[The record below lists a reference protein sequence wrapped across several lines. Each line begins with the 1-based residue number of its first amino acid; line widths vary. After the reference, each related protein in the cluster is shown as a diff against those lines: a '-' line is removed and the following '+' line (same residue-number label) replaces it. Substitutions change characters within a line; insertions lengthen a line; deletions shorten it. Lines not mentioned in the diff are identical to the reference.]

1 MFQKIMHK
9 KWMVISLLLG
19 NILLVAVAVS
29 HPMYRDASLQR
40 MLTDRFTEYVD
51 TNGGASALI
60 EEITDPT
67 VIAAVGRVRK
77 TEGPGEYQRIQNTAD
92 TLCAE
97 MGIRERMR
105 VVHHNLTATT
115 AKSRINRSGRYIEKK
130 YKVGSLQDLE
140 DHSVV
145 VSGRMYTETPA
156 EDGVVEAVVTMK
168 GFLDMDLL
176 IGEELEFRYLKDEA
190 GNRVVI
196 RIVGVINSKD
206 ETDGYWQENPDTFTG
221 EILISPE
228 LMQSMFLSKWG
239 YEYDT
244 AAYLLIDHT
253 SIPYNRAGEI
263 IEQMHALTAQNTSFG
278 RVEEPVFV
286 SLLTNFLADEKK
298 VETTLSILQVPV
310 LVLLCAFLFMISRQM
325 LEMEQSEISLLK
337 SRGASKGQIF
347 RLYLMQSSFLALISF
362 VIGLPLGSLLCRILG
377 SASAFLEFVQRRPLQ
392 TRFTAEVLFYAVG
405 ALVLSILMTVLP
417 AFRQSGISIV
427 RQKQSRARGQS
438 KRPLWQRLFLDV
450 VILAVSLYGYYAFR
464 GQQEDIIQTVVSGK
478 AMDPLLFLSSGL
490 FILGASL
497 VCLRLQPLL
506 VRIIYFIGKRRWK
519 PAGYASFLE
528 ILRTGKKQY
537 FIMTFLMLTV
547 SLGIFNTT
555 VARTILANAE
565 ANQKYNVGADIVL
578 QEKWR
583 SNEEQVR
590 LGTEQTLI
598 YKEPDFDRYGQIE
611 GVKSAAKVYINK
623 EITLPREKMAVMMTS
638 TPQLYA
644 IHSKNFGTTTSLP
657 DDIMSEHYY
666 TILNKLGANPDAV
679 LLSSAFR
686 DILGLKV
693 GDTFVYRGKDAA
705 GRSYPDI
712 SAKIA
717 GFFEYFPSFHK
728 QYAWVSA
735 DGNLTVHPGY
745 LIIANLS
752 TVQRQWEVAPYQ
764 IWLDVDSTDGLYR
777 FAEENQIT
785 YTSFEDINMKLS
797 DIKRDT
803 LFEGTNGILTMSFI
817 VILVLCAVGY
827 LIYWILSIRS
837 RELLFGIFRA
847 MGMSRG
853 EIIRMLLNE
862 QMFSSLLSIVCGAG
876 IGILASRMFVPMI
889 QTAYSAADQVLPMQL
904 ITQSSDMIR
913 LFGII
918 GIMLVICLAILA
930 KQVFKMKIAQAL
942 KLGED

>member
-1 MFQKIMHK
+1 MLAPR
-9 KWMVISLLLG
+9 LL
-19 NILLVAVAVS
+19 S
-29 HPMYRDASLQR
+29 
-40 MLTDRFTEYVD
+40 
-51 TNGGASALI
+51 
-60 EEITDPT
+60 
-67 VIAAVGRVRK
+67 
-77 TEGPGEYQRIQNTAD
+77 
-92 TLCAE
+92 
-97 MGIRERMR
+97 
-105 VVHHNLTATT
+105 
-115 AKSRINRSGRYIEKK
+115 
-130 YKVGSLQDLE
+130 
-140 DHSVV
+140 
-145 VSGRMYTETPA
+145 
-156 EDGVVEAVVTMK
+156 
-168 GFLDMDLL
+168 
-176 IGEELEFRYLKDEA
+176 
-190 GNRVVI
+190 
-196 RIVGVINSKD
+196 
-206 ETDGYWQENPDTFTG
+206 
-221 EILISPE
+221 
-228 LMQSMFLSKWG
+228 
-239 YEYDT
+239 
-244 AAYLLIDHT
+244 
-253 SIPYNRAGEI
+253 
-263 IEQMHALTAQNTSFG
+263 
-278 RVEEPVFV
+278 
-286 SLLTNFLADEKK
+286 
-298 VETTLSILQVPV
+298 
-310 LVLLCAFLFMISRQM
+310 
-325 LEMEQSEISLLK
+325 SEISLC
-337 SRGASKGQIF
+337 SI
-347 RLYLMQSSFLALISF
+347 SSI
-362 VIGLPLGSLLCRILG
+362 C
-377 SASAFLEFVQRRPLQ
+377 LE
-392 TRFTAEVLFYAVG
+392 G
-405 ALVLSILMTVLP
+405 
-417 AFRQSGISIV
+417 
-427 RQKQSRARGQS
+427 
-438 KRPLWQRLFLDV
+438 PLWQRLFLDV

-728 QYAWVSA
+728 QYAWVGA

-745 LIIANLS
+745 LIAVCTLKKRITLNIRKLHVDILKAGICNLIFLRK
-752 TVQRQWEVAPYQ
+752 TVQAIRRIHIQPDLVRRDFPLSLNGGK
-764 IWLDVDSTDGLYR
+764 IDVFQSAFHCVRGGDRHTGLPDVR
-777 FAEENQIT
+777 ADDPDRVFRCGSGA
-785 YTSFEDINMKLS
+785 S
-797 DIKRDT
+797 DAADYA
-803 LFEGTNGILTMSFI
+803 
-817 VILVLCAVGY
+817 VVGY
-827 LIYWILSIRS
+827 DSAVRHHWHNAGYLPYNS
-837 RELLFGIFRA
+837 GK
-847 MGMSRG
+847 
-853 EIIRMLLNE
+853 
-862 QMFSSLLSIVCGAG
+862 AG
-876 IGILASRMFVPMI
+876 I
-889 QTAYSAADQVLPMQL
+889 
-904 ITQSSDMIR
+904 
-913 LFGII
+913 
-918 GIMLVICLAILA
+918 
-930 KQVFKMKIAQAL
+930 
-942 KLGED
+942 